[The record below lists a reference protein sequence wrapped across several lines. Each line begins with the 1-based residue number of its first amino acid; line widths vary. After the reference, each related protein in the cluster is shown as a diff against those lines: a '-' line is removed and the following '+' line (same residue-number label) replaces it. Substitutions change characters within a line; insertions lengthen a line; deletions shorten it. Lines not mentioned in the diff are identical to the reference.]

1 LDNATLGYNFNFKKE
16 GIVKGLRAY
25 INGQNLVVITDYTGV
40 DPEVRYAYGNPPNV
54 LAPGVDAR
62 DTWVYARTFTLGVNL
77 KF

>member
-1 LDNATLGYNFNFKKE
+1 
-16 GIVKGLRAY
+16 
-25 INGQNLVVITDYTGV
+25 
-40 DPEVRYAYGNPPNV
+40 